1 MNSHQKHAVI
11 NACDRFFSMQTNEV
25 SDKILTADEIKAL
38 CERAQAH
45 VRTLV
50 PNHAEK
56 VTVTPSAHNNADT
69 DFAGYCLKYDDP
81 ENGFEEQVEFDFGS
95 KGVDVQDGGGNVA

>member
-1 MNSHQKHAVI
+1 MNSNQKHAAI

-25 SDKILTADEIKAL
+25 SDKILTTDEIVAL
-38 CERAQAH
+38 CERAQAY
-45 VRTLV
+45 LKEIL
-50 PNHAEK
+50 PNEADK
-56 VTVTPSAHNNADT
+56 ITVTPSAHNNAET

-81 ENGFEEQVEFDFGS
+81 EHGFEEQVEFDFGS